1 MNVRALRSNLEEA
14 AEELAFLIARI
25 DSPRGLDEADLE
37 ARLEHAYSHLNTA
50 WRARDVS
57 DDALQV
63 ASDVEWDS
71 WQKFPRDEP
80 FEALI

>member
-1 MNVRALRSNLEEA
+1 MNVRAVRSNLKEA

-25 DSPRGLDEADLE
+25 DSPHGLGEADLE
-37 ARLEHAYSHLNTA
+37 TRLEHAYSHLNLA

-57 DDALQV
+57 DDALQA
-63 ASDVEWDS
+63 ASDGDWDS